1 MIMVKFNRANDNK
14 TKDTGEVGLSN
25 WTINLKGYNTCT
37 RTLVST
43 TIKTNAT
50 GYFAFKNVNGGTYV
64 LSEDFVLGWL
74 PTTDAAYTLRV
85 PSNSVSI
92 RKDFGNKKFT

>member
-1 MIMVKFNRANDNK
+1 MLLDITLGVVFFSV
-14 TKDTGEVGLSN
+14 TTGRSN

-50 GYFAFKNVNGGTYV
+50 GYFAFKNINAGTYI
-64 LSEDFVLGWL
+64 LSEDFVLDWL

-85 PSNSVSI
+85 PSNSATI